1 MPQWKLP
8 AYTWGTE
15 RELCRRCEHYRE
27 RISGGRRGNT
37 SVVMSCELNNK
48 STGGFGHHGTCI
60 DMRYDGACGREGK
73 LFKEKT
79 K

>member
-15 RELCRRCEHYRE
+15 RELCKRCEHYRE

-37 SVVMSCELNNK
+37 SVVMSCALNNK